1 MMLDRLTDS
10 LELPPV
16 GTKISI
22 YKKNGAVKTAILK
35 DGKVVEAA
43 FGGLH
48 DSTYVVYE
56 ETLGLV
62 NPELHN
68 ITPEDF
74 RDITWQA
81 SNSD

>member
-1 MMLDRLTDS
+1 MALNRLTDS

-16 GTKISI
+16 GTKINI
-22 YKKNGAVKTAILK
+22 YKRDGKVIKAILK
-35 DGKVVEAA
+35 DGKVVESA
-43 FGGLH
+43 FGDLH

-62 NPELHN
+62 NPDLHN

-81 SNSD
+81 NNND